1 MILKFEDVAIVFL
14 RVLKE
19 YMCICVVLGNV
30 TFKVLRRSLKLSA
43 NCIRNELNKHMCIEN
58 SGEKRN
64 S

>member
-1 MILKFEDVAIVFL
+1 MILKFEGVAIVFL

-19 YMCICVVLGNV
+19 CMCICD
-30 TFKVLRRSLKLSA
+30 
-43 NCIRNELNKHMCIEN
+43 IEN